1 MARLSLAVQVVLALA
16 GWGAVAAIVTR
27 TYPTQPQALVA
38 FYGALFVAL
47 SATAGCLFWLAL
59 RALSRKNPPHPTL
72 SYLSHGMVFS
82 ALALFGL
89 WLQSLR
95 MLSPL
100 HVVLLF
106 GLFLFFELAVALGG
120 RGT

>member
-1 MARLSLAVQVVLALA
+1 
-16 GWGAVAAIVTR
+16 
-27 TYPTQPQALVA
+27 
-38 FYGALFVAL
+38 
-47 SATAGCLFWLAL
+47 
-59 RALSRKNPPHPTL
+59 
-72 SYLSHGMVFS
+72 MVFS